1 MATTTVAEMNQ
12 DELREMIEVLIEQ
25 KLLEI
30 LGDPDEGLEIRKPVR
45 ERLLR
50 QKEAVAAGDRGQPF
64 EEVVQQTG
72 ME

>member
-1 MATTTVAEMNQ
+1 MATTTVAEMSK
-12 DELREMIEVLIEQ
+12 DELREMIESLIEQ

-30 LGDPDEGLEIRKPVR
+30 LGDPDEGLEVRKPLC

-64 EEVVQQTG
+64 EEVVQQPG